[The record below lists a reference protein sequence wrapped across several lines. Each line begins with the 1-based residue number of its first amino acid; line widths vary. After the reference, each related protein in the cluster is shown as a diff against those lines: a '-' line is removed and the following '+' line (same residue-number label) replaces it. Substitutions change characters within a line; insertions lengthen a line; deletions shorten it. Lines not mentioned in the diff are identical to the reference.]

1 MADGLTNFP
10 KLFFLK
16 NDSKISKKNKKDSN
30 HQKELYLTVKVTHK
44 RFHLLK
50 TKSNFYWCYNLKTDN
65 FAGSWIRKLQ
75 SSCVHDQNANTSHI
89 FLPALFQ
96 MSCKS
101 FYKLLNQLES
111 DDELRSSERGRLTID
126 RDRKSQINDSHEE
139 ISSVYEHIFRTNIRS
154 LFRSNQGDKI
164 LLWPF
169 RSAL

>member
-75 SSCVHDQNANTSHI
+75 CK
-89 FLPALFQ
+89 
-96 MSCKS
+96 SCKS

-111 DDELRSSERGRLTID
+111 DDELRSSERGRLAKDGD
-126 RDRKSQINDSHEE
+126 RNCQINGSHEE
-139 ISSVYEHIFRTNIRS
+139 ISSVYEHILRTNIRS
-154 LFRSNQGDKI
+154 LVRSNQKDKI
-164 LLWPF
+164 LLLPF
-169 RSAL
+169 GSAL